1 MAARRTLHEGRHDG
15 FHKGMHDGVYF
26 PGLGPVSKQLEQ
38 LKLDDKQQALVK
50 TAQDSQRGLRDAM
63 RAAGAKRHDLLKSQ
77 LDSGKL
83 DPRAL
88 ISQSEQ
94 NRGQFDTQMKQA
106 RDQWLAVWDSLND
119 AQRSQVASMLKER
132 QARMEQR
139 HARMQERH
147 GRALPRPRPRLR
159 QRRLQP
165 PTKRR
170 FRRLRRA
177 TRAPAWPPGP
187 DAPAFGAAVSGARA
201 GRVPG
206 HGCWDVAF
214 GTLSRDGAATRGME
228 RAGSSMARIPH
239 FDARE
244 GRSRARAARFW
255 CAWPRVQP
263 VASAAPPD

>member
-1 MAARRTLHEGRHDG
+1 MSRYALRSNLAALAIAVAGTVATGAVLAAPPADGGAPGAMHEGRHGG
-15 FHKGMHDGVYF
+15 FHKGMRDGVYF
-26 PGLGPVSKQLEQ
+26 PGLGPVSKKQLEQ

-63 RAAGAKRHDLLKSQ
+63 RAAGAKRHDLLKAQ

-147 GRALPRPRPRLR
+147 G
-159 QRRLQP
+159 
-165 PTKRR
+165 KG
-170 FRRLRRA
+170 
-177 TRAPAWPPGP
+177 APAPTA
-187 DAPAFGAAVSGARA
+187 APAPATAPAAN
-201 GRVPG
+201 
-206 HGCWDVAF
+206 
-214 GTLSRDGAATRGME
+214 
-228 RAGSSMARIPH
+228 
-239 FDARE
+239 
-244 GRSRARAARFW
+244 
-255 CAWPRVQP
+255 
-263 VASAAPPD
+263 

>member
-1 MAARRTLHEGRHDG
+1 MHEGRHDG

-26 PGLGPVSKQLEQ
+26 PGLGPVSKKQLEQ

-63 RAAGAKRHDLLKSQ
+63 RAAGAKRHDLLKAQ

-119 AQRSQVASMLKER
+119 AQRSQVASMLR
-132 QARMEQR
+132 NARR
-139 HARMQERH
+139 AWNNATPACRNATA
-147 GRALPRPRPRLR
+147 RALPRPRPRLR

-170 FRRLRRA
+170 FRRLRRSRDPRS
-177 TRAPAWPPGP
+177 TPGPPGP
-187 DAPAFGAAVSGARA
+187 RSRVRGRFVPALAQAESS
-201 GRVPG
+201 G

-228 RAGSSMARIPH
+228 RSWIQHGAHSP
-239 FDARE
+239 F
-244 GRSRARAARFW
+244 
-255 CAWPRVQP
+255 
-263 VASAAPPD
+263 

>member
-1 MAARRTLHEGRHDG
+1 MTASISPAWDPCPEAARTAETGRQAAGAGQDG
-15 FHKGMHDGVYF
+15 
-26 PGLGPVSKQLEQ
+26 PGQPARS
-38 LKLDDKQQALVK
+38 ARRH
-50 TAQDSQRGLRDAM
+50 AR
-63 RAAGAKRHDLLKSQ
+63 AGAKRHDLLKSQ

-170 FRRLRRA
+170 FRRLRRSRDLRS
-177 TRAPAWPPGP
+177 TPGPPGP
-187 DAPAFGAAVSGARA
+187 DAPAFGAASFPALA
-201 GRVPG
+201 QAESSG

-244 GRSRARAARFW
+244 GRSRARAARF
-255 CAWPRVQP
+255 AWPRVQP

>member
-1 MAARRTLHEGRHDG
+1 
-15 FHKGMHDGVYF
+15 
-26 PGLGPVSKQLEQ
+26 
-38 LKLDDKQQALVK
+38 
-50 TAQDSQRGLRDAM
+50 M

-147 GRALPRPRPRLR
+147 G
-159 QRRLQP
+159 
-165 PTKRR
+165 KG
-170 FRRLRRA
+170 
-177 TRAPAWPPGP
+177 APAPTA
-187 DAPAFGAAVSGARA
+187 APAPATAPAAN
-201 GRVPG
+201 
-206 HGCWDVAF
+206 
-214 GTLSRDGAATRGME
+214 
-228 RAGSSMARIPH
+228 
-239 FDARE
+239 
-244 GRSRARAARFW
+244 
-255 CAWPRVQP
+255 
-263 VASAAPPD
+263 

>member
-1 MAARRTLHEGRHDG
+1 MS
-15 FHKGMHDGVYF
+15 K
-26 PGLGPVSKQLEQ
+26 KQLEQ

-63 RAAGAKRHDLLKSQ
+63 RAAGAKRHDLLKAQ

-119 AQRSQVASMLKER
+119 AQRSQVASMLR
-132 QARMEQR
+132 NARR
-139 HARMQERH
+139 AWNNATPACRNATA
-147 GRALPRPRPRLR
+147 RALPRPRPRLR

-177 TRAPAWPPGP
+177 ATRAPRLARPAP
-187 DAPAFGAAVSGARA
+187 DAPAFGAASSGVRA
-201 GRVPG
+201 GRVLGPWLLG
-206 HGCWDVAF
+206 CRLWDLVEGWGGDSRHGA
-214 GTLSRDGAATRGME
+214 GRIQHGAH
-228 RAGSSMARIPH
+228 SP
-239 FDARE
+239 F
-244 GRSRARAARFW
+244 
-255 CAWPRVQP
+255 
-263 VASAAPPD
+263 

>member
-1 MAARRTLHEGRHDG
+1 MSAAPPVDGGAPDAMHEGRHDG

-26 PGLGPVSKQLEQ
+26 PGLGPVSKKQLEQ

-63 RAAGAKRHDLLKSQ
+63 RAAGAKRHDLLKAQ

-119 AQRSQVASMLKER
+119 AQRSQVASMLR
-132 QARMEQR
+132 NARR
-139 HARMQERH
+139 AWNNATPACRNATA
-147 GRALPRPRPRLR
+147 RALPRPRPRLR

-177 TRAPAWPPGP
+177 ATRAPRLARPAPTLPRSG
-187 DAPAFGAAVSGARA
+187 AASFPAFAQAESS
-201 GRVPG
+201 G

-228 RAGSSMARIPH
+228 RGRIQHGAHSP
-239 FDARE
+239 F
-244 GRSRARAARFW
+244 
-255 CAWPRVQP
+255 
-263 VASAAPPD
+263 